1 MWKFPWAS
9 VRTSMAIHL
18 TTAGRLL
25 LCSAM
30 QEVFFLV
37 SCRCATEGARHEP
50 HAATDAERLVV
61 LLLHVVCTQRST
73 TDAAGA
79 VGHKHLGT
87 VLTDLTGAL
96 CRGRRHAHTRHFAG
110 NTRADL
116 SHRLSPWT

>member
-1 MWKFPWAS
+1 MWKIPWDS
-9 VRTSMAIHL
+9 GRTSMAIHL
-18 TTAGRLL
+18 TTPGRLL

-30 QEVFFLV
+30 PEVFFLV

-50 HAATDAERLVV
+50 HAATGAERLVV
-61 LLLHVVCTQRST
+61 LLHVVCTQRSA

-96 CRGRRHAHTRHFAG
+96 CRGRRHAHIRHFAG
-110 NTRADL
+110 DTRAYL
-116 SHRLSPWT
+116 SHRLSPWA